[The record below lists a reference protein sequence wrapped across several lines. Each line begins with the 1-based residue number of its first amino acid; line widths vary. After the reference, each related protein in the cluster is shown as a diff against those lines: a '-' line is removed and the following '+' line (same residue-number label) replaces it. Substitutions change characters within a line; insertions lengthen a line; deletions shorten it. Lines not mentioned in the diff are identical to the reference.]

1 MKIKEITSYLESLAP
16 LGSQASFDNC
26 GLLVGD
32 SQAEITGVLVC
43 LDCTEEV
50 LEEAMDLGA
59 NLIIAHHPLIF
70 GGLKKITGRNYV
82 ERTVIKAIQNN
93 LAIYAI
99 HTNLDHSINGVN
111 AEIARRI
118 GVKNPRILLPNENVL
133 SKLIVYTPS
142 EHVEQVEEALF
153 EAGAGR
159 IGNYSEC
166 NFSSEGIG
174 SFKPMPG
181 SNPFE
186 GEIGVKSKNKET
198 KIEVLVSNHILPQV
212 LSAMRES
219 HPYEEVA
226 YDVLALKNS
235 NQEEGSGM
243 IGTLEFPAEP
253 LTFLAKLK
261 QTFHCGI
268 IRHTNLPDKPIKTVA
283 FCGGSGSFLLPN
295 AIQQKAD
302 IFITG
307 DYKYHDF
314 FDADNQIVIA
324 DIGHF
329 ESEQFTTNLI
339 VSLLTEK
346 FTKFAVH
353 NTRVITNPI
362 NYF

>member
-16 LGSQASFDNC
+16 LGSQASYDNC

-32 SQAEITGVLVC
+32 AQAEVTGVLVC

-50 LEEAMDLGA
+50 LEEAIDLGA
-59 NLIIAHHPLIF
+59 NVIIAHHPIIF

-93 LAIYAI
+93 LAIYAV
-99 HTNLDHSINGVN
+99 HTNLDHSIHGVN

-118 GVKNPRILLPNENVL
+118 GIKNPRILLPNENVL
-133 SKLIVYTPS
+133 SKLIVFTPTES
-142 EHVEQVEEALF
+142 VEQVEEALF

-166 NFSSEGIG
+166 NFHTEGVG

-186 GEIGVKSKNKET
+186 GEIGVRSKSQET
-198 KIEVLVSNHILPQV
+198 KIEVLVSNHLLSQV
-212 LSAMRES
+212 LDAMRES

-226 YDVLALKNS
+226 YDVIALKNN

-243 IGTLEFPAEP
+243 IGTLEFPSEP
-253 LTFLAKLK
+253 LTFLTKLK
-261 QTFHCGI
+261 QTFHCGV
-268 IRHTNLPDKPIKTVA
+268 IRHTALSDRPIKTVA
-283 FCGGSGSFLLPN
+283 FCGGSGSFLLPY

-314 FDADNQIVIA
+314 FDADGQVVIA

-339 VSLLTEK
+339 VSVLTEK